1 MKTVTLSNRF
11 YYHELDE
18 QDAQAIKNDILLYN
32 QMLHKAYKFRIYPNE
47 SQKVLLAKTF
57 GCVRLVYNHYL
68 DLKNKSYEENR
79 KSPPY
84 TECASD
90 LVQLK
95 KEKVFLKEVDSIA
108 LQQSLR
114 HLDTAYKN
122 FFRDKKVG
130 YPRFK
135 SKKSHQHS
143 YTTVCINNNIKLE
156 DGKITL
162 PKVGKVCIKQH
173 RSIPKNY
180 QLKSATVSMTST
192 DKYYV
197 SLLYEF
203 EENIQKVE
211 IEKVIGLDYSM
222 HDLFVASEEDVQVDQ
237 KHLHHYRKS
246 LEQLAKEQRILSHRK
261 KGSKRY
267 EKQRIKVAKIHEKIA
282 NQRKDILHKSSRQIA
297 NAYDLV
303 CVEDLN
309 MKNMSQALNFGKSVT
324 DNGWG
329 MFVRFLE
336 YKLEDLGKQLVKID
350 KWFPSSKTCHICG
363 CINEELTLNIREW
376 ECPICHYVHHR
387 DQNAAQNIKKEG
399 MRIAF
404 Q

>member
-1 MKTVTLSNRF
+1 M
-11 YYHELDE
+11 
-18 QDAQAIKNDILLYN
+18 QIK
-32 QMLHKAYKFRIYPNE
+32 HKAYRFRIYPNE
-47 SQKVLLAKTF
+47 SQKDLLTKTF

-68 DLKNKSYEENR
+68 DVKTRSYEENG
-79 KSPPY
+79 KSPSY

-95 KEKVFLKEVDSIA
+95 KEKEFLKEVDSIA

-114 HLDTAYKN
+114 HLDTAYRN

-135 SKKSHQHS
+135 SKKSHHHS
-143 YTTVCINNNIKLE
+143 YSTVCINNNIKVE

-162 PKVGKVCIKQH
+162 PKIGKVRIKQH
-173 RSIPKNY
+173 RSIPENH

-192 DKYYV
+192 GKYYV
-197 SLLYEF
+197 SMLYEV
-203 EENIQKVE
+203 EVDVSRVE

-222 HDLFVASEEDVQVDQ
+222 HDLFVGSEENVQVDQ
-237 KHLHHYRKS
+237 KHLHYYRKS
-246 LEQLAKEQRILSHRK
+246 LERLVKESRILSHRK

-267 EKQRIKVAKIHEKIA
+267 EKQRKKVAKIHEKTA

-297 NAYDLV
+297 NAYDLL
-303 CVEDLN
+303 CVEELN
-309 MKNMSQALNFGKSVT
+309 MKELSQVMNFGKTVT

-329 MFVRFLE
+329 MFVRLLD
-336 YKLEDLGKQLVKID
+336 YKLEEMGKQLIRID
-350 KWFPSSKTCHICG
+350 RWYPSSKKCHVCG
-363 CINEELTLNIREW
+363 HINEELTLNTREW
-376 ECPICHYVHHR
+376 ECPICHSVHDR
-387 DQNAAQNIKKEG
+387 DQNAAKNIKKEG
-399 MRIAF
+399 MRVAF

>member
-1 MKTVTLSNRF
+1 M
-11 YYHELDE
+11 
-18 QDAQAIKNDILLYN
+18 QIK
-32 QMLHKAYKFRIYPNE
+32 HKAYRFRIYPNE

-68 DLKNKSYEENR
+68 DVKTRSYEENG
-79 KSPPY
+79 KSPSY

-95 KEKVFLKEVDSIA
+95 KEKEFLKEVDSIA

-135 SKKSHQHS
+135 SKKSHHHS
-143 YTTVCINNNIKLE
+143 YSTVCINSNIKLE

-162 PKVGKVCIKQH
+162 PKIGKVRIKQH
-173 RSIPKNY
+173 RSIPENH

-192 DKYYV
+192 GKYYV
-197 SLLYEF
+197 SMLYEV
-203 EENIQKVE
+203 EVDVSRVE

-222 HDLFVASEEDVQVDQ
+222 HDLFVASEENVQVDQ

-246 LEQLAKEQRILSHRK
+246 LERLVKEQRILSHRK

-267 EKQRIKVAKIHEKIA
+267 EKQRKKVAKIHEKTA

-309 MKNMSQALNFGKSVT
+309 MKELSQVMNFGKTVT

-329 MFVRFLE
+329 MFVRLLD
-336 YKLEDLGKQLVKID
+336 YKLEEMGKQLIRID
-350 KWFPSSKTCHICG
+350 KWYPSSKKCHVCG
-363 CINEELTLNIREW
+363 HINEELTLNTREW
-376 ECPICHYVHHR
+376 ECPICHSVHDR
-387 DQNAAQNIKKEG
+387 DQNAAKNIKKEG
-399 MRIAF
+399 MRVAF

>member
-1 MKTVTLSNRF
+1 MNTK
-11 YYHELDE
+11 
-18 QDAQAIKNDILLYN
+18 
-32 QMLHKAYKFRIYPNE
+32 HKAYKFRIYPNE

-68 DLKNKSYEENR
+68 DLKTKSYEENG
-79 KSPPY
+79 KSPSY

-95 KEKVFLKEVDSIA
+95 KEKEFLKEVDSIA

-114 HLDTAYKN
+114 HLDNAYKN

-173 RSIPKNY
+173 RSIPTNY

-211 IEKVIGLDYSM
+211 IEKVIRLDYSM

-246 LEQLAKEQRILSHRK
+246 LERLAKEQRILSHRK

-376 ECPICHYVHHR
+376 ECPICHSVHHR